1 MNSIWQDV
9 HMPEFPPL
17 EGDAKTDV
25 LVIGGGMAGLL
36 CSHFLTKAGVDTTV
50 VEENRICG
58 GITKNTTAKITFQH
72 GLIYHKL
79 VKKLGMER
87 AKMYLRA
94 GIRALDAYRAL
105 CEEIPCG
112 FETKNNYVYHT
123 TDAAILE
130 QEVDAVHRLGFPA
143 EYKKELPLPFPTAGA
158 VKFRRQAQFHP
169 LEFAAGIAKELK
181 IYENTSVRRLKGTTA
196 TTDRGCITAKKVI
209 VATHFPF
216 GNRHGSYFLKLYQQR
231 SYVLALQDGPDVG
244 GMFVS
249 AEDGGWSFRN
259 YGSYL
264 LLGGN
269 NSRTGKKSTGWEPLK
284 KAAKDWYP
292 DALPAYQWAAQ
303 DCITLDG
310 VPYIGHYSA
319 LTPDVYV
326 ATGFNKWG
334 MSSSMTAAL
343 ILCDQIMEKE
353 DPYAAI
359 FNPSRSILNPQLA
372 INALESAC
380 NLLRPTVPRCP
391 HLGCALKWNRQ
402 ERSWD
407 CPCHGSRFDE
417 QGHKITNPAQ
427 KDLGR

>member
-1 MNSIWQDV
+1 MISIWQDTP
-9 HMPEFPPL
+9 MPEFPPL

-25 LVIGGGMAGLL
+25 LVIGGGIAGLL
-36 CSHFLTKAGVDTTV
+36 CAHFLTKAGVDTTV

-58 GITKNTTAKITFQH
+58 GITKGTTAKITFQH

-79 VKKLGMER
+79 VKSWGMER

-94 GIRALDAYRAL
+94 GIGALDAYRAL
-105 CEEIPCG
+105 CKEIPCG
-112 FETKNNYVYHT
+112 FETKSNYVYH
-123 TDAAILE
+123 AANKAILE

-158 VKFRRQAQFHP
+158 VQFRRQAQFHP
-169 LEFAAGIAKELK
+169 LEFAAGIAKDLK

-196 TTDRGCITAKKVI
+196 FTDRGSIMAKKVI

-216 GNRHGSYFLKLYQQR
+216 WDWHGSYFLKMYQQR
-231 SYVLALQDGPDVG
+231 SYVLALRNGPDVG

-249 AEDGGWSFRN
+249 AQEQGWSFRN

-269 NSRTGKKSTGWEPLK
+269 SSRTGKKSTGWEPLK
-284 KAAKDWYP
+284 KVAKDWYP

-310 VPYIGHYSA
+310 VPYIGQYSA
-319 LTPDVYV
+319 LTPDIYV

-343 ILCDQIMEKE
+343 ILRDQIVEKE
-353 DPYAAI
+353 NPYAAI
-359 FNPSRSILNPQLA
+359 FNPSRSILKPQLA
-372 INALESAC
+372 INALESAG

>member
-1 MNSIWQDV
+1 MNSIWQGTV
-9 HMPEFPPL
+9 MPEFPSL

-25 LVIGGGMAGLL
+25 LVIGSGMAGLL
-36 CSHFLTKAGVDTTV
+36 CAHFLTKAGVDTTV
-50 VEENRICG
+50 VEEKRICS

-94 GIRALDAYRAL
+94 GIGALDAYRQL
-105 CEEIPCG
+105 CKEMPCG
-112 FETKNNYVYHT
+112 FETKSNYVYHAT
-123 TDAAILE
+123 NAEILE
-130 QEVDAVHRLGFPA
+130 QEVNAVHRLGFPA

-196 TTDRGCITAKKVI
+196 ITDKGCITAKKVI

-216 GNRHGSYFLKLYQQR
+216 WNRHGSYFLKMYQQR

-249 AEDGGWSFRN
+249 AEDDGWSFRN

-269 NSRTGKKSTGWEPLK
+269 SGRTGKKSTGWEPLK

-292 DALPAYQWAAQ
+292 DASPAYQWATQ

-319 LTPDVYV
+319 LTPDIFV

-334 MSSSMTAAL
+334 MSNSMTAAL
-343 ILCDQIMEKE
+343 ILRDQIMEKE
-353 DPYAAI
+353 NPYAAI
-359 FNPSRSILNPQLA
+359 FNPSRSILKPQLA
-372 INALESAC
+372 INALESAG

-417 QGHKITNPAQ
+417 LGHKITNPAQ